1 MLNLIFSRVRAMVS
15 FGSPAAR
22 GPRRD
27 EPRFWIL
34 FAR

>member
-1 MLNLIFSRVRAMVS
+1 MLNLIVARVRALL
-15 FGSPAAR
+15 FAGSAAPA
-22 GPRRD
+22 RRD